1 MSSKPF
7 VIRKDIPM
15 PNLSHVGVAKGQTKY
30 EWMKT
35 LELGDSIVVDTKREV
50 DCLSNAI
57 RKHTD
62 FVFLRRTLDDG
73 KIGLW
78 VCHKDKEKRTN
89 G

>member
-15 PNLSHVGVAKGQTKY
+15 PNLSHVGVAKAQTKY

-35 LELGDSIVVDTKREV
+35 LQLGDSIVVDTMLEV

-89 G
+89 